1 MVTKTSKSVK
11 EYFEKMQQEVILN
24 WKNLDN
30 ADSIAES
37 EFLTYYE
44 IGKAKSWL
52 ENISYLGNSKDS
64 LPWEEF
70 ESRLPENLSNSE
82 KRKQLFAE
90 FNYLFPQ
97 SKRTEAFFP
106 LLLTSFS
113 LNSSRNKPFVR
124 DLFTTK
130 LPIDIETSVN
140 ELTSIPKW
148 EKTYERLIKNKKARK
163 VSIKN
168 LARALAV
175 YRRIMVFFL
184 FIKASSEITNI
195 PLSFYAFEAMSG
207 YISLLDNEAQEM
219 IDNLDSGGMRGL
231 LEPDESMTIKIRN
244 YVNET
249 FDQFCEMKLDFKVE
263 EDVYDIYYG
272 EHFLRFLGNLRRCLY
287 LSCRER
293 DTKPLLEDDADF
305 FALLDT
311 KHSSGD
317 ELTQLMK
324 DNHATEPLFF
334 FFDELSFREN
344 SD

>member
-1 MVTKTSKSVK
+1 MVTETSKSVK
-11 EYFEKMQQEVILN
+11 EYFEEMQQEVVLH
-24 WKNLDN
+24 WKKLDN
-30 ADSIAES
+30 ADSIAKS
-37 EFLTYYE
+37 KFLTYYE

-52 ENISYLGNSKDS
+52 ENVSCLGNSKDN
-64 LPWEEF
+64 LPWKEF
-70 ESRLPENLSNSE
+70 ESRLPENFSNSE

-97 SKRTEAFFP
+97 CELTEAFLP
-106 LLLTSFS
+106 LLLTSIS
-113 LNSSRNKPFVR
+113 LNSSRNKPIVR
-124 DLFTTK
+124 NLFTDK
-130 LPIDIETSVN
+130 LPIDIEASVK

-148 EKTYERLIKNKKARK
+148 EKTYEKLIKNKKARK
-163 VSIKN
+163 VSTKN
-168 LARALAV
+168 LKRALAV

-184 FIKASSEITNI
+184 FIKASSRITNI

-207 YISLLDNEAQEM
+207 YVSLLDNEAQEM
-219 IDNLDSGGMRGL
+219 IDNLDSGGIRRL
-231 LEPDESMTIKIRN
+231 LEPDENMTIKIRN

-249 FDQFCEMKLDFKVE
+249 FDQFCKMQLDFKE
-263 EDVYDIYYG
+263 EENVYDIYYG

-287 LSCRER
+287 LSYRER
-293 DTKPLLEDDADF
+293 GTTPLLEDDADF

-324 DNHATEPLFF
+324 DNHVTEPLFF